1 MLSLEEQKVL
11 CVFMNLSGMSLRLW
25 PEESTESQRATLLCI
40 SKVFVGVRGAGPVI
54 SPSFKFKF
62 KEGKDFSKESCVISE
77 RRNISFSN
85 TWKVSDQLFGRLIC
99 KLPELATSR
108 ELSLII
114 HVHV

>member
-40 SKVFVGVRGAGPVI
+40 YKVFVGVRGAGAII

-62 KEGKDFSKESCVISE
+62 KEAKDFPKESCVISE

-85 TWKVSDQLFGRLIC
+85 TWKVTNCLD
-99 KLPELATSR
+99 
-108 ELSLII
+108 
-114 HVHV
+114 V